1 MEAKTPGRMPK
12 EEMTLSSEIDPQN
25 RNEISFR
32 LKQVQA
38 KDVTHSGGR
47 GEPFHD
53 WFPYLEGYSSQ
64 FVKQILEAKFNNP
77 KSLLEPFCGVGTTPI
92 ALAQLGISCGYTEVN
107 PFLVE
112 LVTLKAACLKMS
124 PAQRDEAIKGLRN
137 LKMRVSVGERERT
150 HEALR
155 VSYLAVFGTAQ
166 YFRSDAFDEVLSLKS
181 IESSIVSD
189 TLLNSFFR
197 MAVACSLLEASLLR
211 RAGDVRFKTEKEL
224 QKPIRSISDLVIDK
238 LSLFEND
245 LNSVAQLK
253 APEIKLLGSNA
264 KNLVLGNAAKYD
276 GVITS
281 PPYLNG
287 TNYIRNMKLELW
299 YLGYL
304 SKKSD
309 LGEFRKAVVTSAIND
324 VSKTSGL
331 LIVDEAKEIVDAV
344 SNSCYDARIPR
355 MIAGYFE
362 HMKLVAEG
370 IFAQVQDGAPVCI
383 DIGDSVYG
391 GIHVPTHEILSAV
404 FGNVGLTLEDEVI
417 LRKRHSNRG
426 AALSQ
431 RLLIFR
437 K

>member
-1 MEAKTPGRMPK
+1 MQNELAKNLTDS
-12 EEMTLSSEIDPQN
+12 LQ
-25 RNEISFR
+25 
-32 LKQVQA
+32 LKKVRA

-64 FVKQILEAKFNNP
+64 FVKQIIEARFDTP
-77 KSLLEPFCGVGTTPI
+77 KVLLEPFCGVGTTPI
-92 ALAQLGISCGYTEVN
+92 SLAQLGISCGYTEVN

-112 LVTLKAACLKMS
+112 LVSLKAACLKMS
-124 PAQRDEAIKGLRN
+124 QAKREDTTESLRK
-137 LKMRVSVGERERT
+137 LKRRVSVGKMGLACEELKT
-150 HEALR
+150 
-155 VSYLAVFGTAQ
+155 SYSAVFGAAQ
-166 YFRSDAFDEVLSLKS
+166 YFQSNAFDEVLSLKALENS
-181 IESSIVSD
+181 LGVD
-189 TLLNSFFR
+189 VLLKSFFR
-197 MAVACSLLEASLLR
+197 MAVSCSLLEASLLR

-224 QKPIRSISDLVIDK
+224 QKPIRSISDIVVDK
-238 LSLFEND
+238 LSLFASD
-245 LNSVAQLK
+245 LNLVGKMQLER
-253 APEIKLLGSNA
+253 PEIEFLGSNA
-264 KNLVLGNAAKYD
+264 KELISGEVAEFD

-309 LGEFRKAVVTSAIND
+309 LREFRQAVVTSAIND
-324 VSKTSGL
+324 VSKNSGL
-331 LIVDEAKEIVDAV
+331 VVVDEAKGIVEAI
-344 SNSCYDARIPR
+344 SNSCYDARIPK
-355 MIAGYFE
+355 MVAGYFE

-370 IFAQVQDGAPVCI
+370 IFERVRVGSPVCI

-391 GIHVPTHEILSAV
+391 GIHVPTHEILGAV
-404 FGNVGLTLEDEVI
+404 FGNVGLTLEDEIV

>member
-1 MEAKTPGRMPK
+1 MSIQSELPK
-12 EEMTLSSEIDPQN
+12 DLTDSLQ
-25 RNEISFR
+25 
-32 LKQVQA
+32 LKQVRA

-64 FVKQILEAKFNNP
+64 FVKQILEAKFDNP
-77 KSLLEPFCGVGTTPI
+77 KVLLEPFCGVGTTPI
-92 ALAQLGISCGYTEVN
+92 SLAQLGISCGYTEVN

-112 LVTLKAACLKMS
+112 LVSLKAACLKM
-124 PAQRDEAIKGLRN
+124 PQAERDKAASGLRK
-137 LKMRVSVGERERT
+137 LKLRVSVGQRGLAS
-150 HEALR
+150 EALKA
-155 VSYLAVFGTAQ
+155 SYSGVFGTAQ
-166 YFRSDAFDEVLSLKS
+166 YFHSHAFDEVLSLKAM
-181 IESSIVSD
+181 ESSLGSD
-189 TLLNSFFR
+189 VLLKSFFR
-197 MAVACSLLEASLLR
+197 MAVSCSLLEASLLR

-224 QKPIRSISDLVIDK
+224 QKPIRSISDLVVDK
-238 LSLFEND
+238 LSLFESD
-245 LNSVAQLK
+245 LNLVGQQQLQIPK
-253 APEIKLLGSNA
+253 IEFLGSNA
-264 KNLVLGNAAKYD
+264 KELVSGKIAEFD

-309 LGEFRKAVVTSAIND
+309 LSEFRQAVVTSAIND

-331 LIVDEAKEIVDAV
+331 VVVDEAKDIVEAI
-344 SNSCYDARIPR
+344 SNSCYDSRIPK
-355 MIAGYFE
+355 MVAGYFE

-370 IFAQVQDGAPVCI
+370 ILERVRVGSPVCI

-391 GIHVPTHEILSAV
+391 GIHVPTHEILGAV
-404 FGNVGLTLEDEVI
+404 FENVGLTLEDEIV

>member
-1 MEAKTPGRMPK
+1 MSRK
-12 EEMTLSSEIDPQN
+12 SELEKDLTDSLQ
-25 RNEISFR
+25 
-32 LKQVQA
+32 LKKLRA
-38 KDVTHSGGR
+38 KDVTHLGGR

-64 FVKQILEAKFNNP
+64 FVKQILEAKFDNP
-77 KSLLEPFCGVGTTPI
+77 KVLLEPFCGVGTTPI
-92 ALAQLGISCGYTEVN
+92 SLAQLGISCGYTEVN

-112 LVTLKAACLKMS
+112 LVCLKAACLKMS
-124 PAQRDEAIKGLRN
+124 PAQRDKATEGLRK
-137 LKMRVSVGERERT
+137 LKLRVSVGERSMAGD
-150 HEALR
+150 ALK
-155 VSYLAVFGTAQ
+155 VSYFDVFGTAQ
-166 YFRSDAFDEVLSLKS
+166 YFHRHAFDEVLSLKA
-181 IESSIVSD
+181 IESSLVSD
-189 TLLNSFFR
+189 VLLKSFFR

-224 QKPIRSISDLVIDK
+224 KKPIRSILDLVVDK
-238 LSLFEND
+238 LSLFETD
-245 LNSVAQLK
+245 LSLVAQLQRS
-253 APEIKLLGSNA
+253 EIKFLGNNA
-264 KNLVLGNAAKYD
+264 KELVSGNFGGFD

-309 LGEFRKAVVTSAIND
+309 LSEFRKAVVTSAIND

-331 LIVDEAKEIVDAV
+331 VIVDEAKDLVEAI
-344 SNSCYDARIPR
+344 SNSCYDVRIPK
-355 MIAGYFE
+355 MVAGYFE

-370 IFAQVQDGAPVCI
+370 ILKRVRVGSPVCI

-404 FGNVGLTLEDEVI
+404 FENVGLTLEDEII